1 MVTDGSGFFLVCV
14 EVRYGDTRSRP
25 SELTSSAA
33 KGIICTEI
41 ARNRRCLRD
50 SIVMSSGRPRR
61 RATTEL
67 QGKVRV
73 KPVDELRRRWASGSN
88 STFSRDETA
97 STEELDLDV
106 DRIQDEV
113 KLNWLTTD
121 IALRVDAD
129 PLKDLRVKG
138 SISRF

>member
-1 MVTDGSGFFLVCV
+1 
-14 EVRYGDTRSRP
+14 
-25 SELTSSAA
+25 
-33 KGIICTEI
+33 
-41 ARNRRCLRD
+41 
-50 SIVMSSGRPRR
+50 MSSGRPRR